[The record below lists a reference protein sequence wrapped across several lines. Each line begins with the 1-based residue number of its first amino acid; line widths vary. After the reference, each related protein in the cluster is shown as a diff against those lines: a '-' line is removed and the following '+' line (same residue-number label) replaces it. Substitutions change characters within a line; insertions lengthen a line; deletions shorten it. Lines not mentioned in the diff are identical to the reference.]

1 MEKNTRTK
9 NILLIV
15 LLVAVLTL
23 SVAYA
28 LLSQTLTITSQ
39 ATVGGKSNTWKV
51 LFTAATCVPSGKATV
66 EQQFSPTTTTSLSGL
81 QATLRAPGDTVVCSI
96 TVSNQGAIDATLD
109 TFTLQ
114 GGTLAYK
121 TTGGQ
126 DAPAGDQAKAN
137 GLITYSLVYASNDS
151 DSGSR
156 GKAPKSTGTNND
168 LLAPISPATS
178 VDRQLTLTFTLPGTV
193 TESDLPDNDVVIS
206 GYTTTF
212 LYKQKTS

>member
-39 ATVGGKSNTWKV
+39 ATVGGKNNTWKV
-51 LFTAATCVPSGKATV
+51 LFTAASCTPSGKATK
-66 EQQFSPTTTTSLSGL
+66 EADFSLTNSTSISGL
-81 QATLRAPGDTVVCSI
+81 AATLRAPGDSIVCQI

-109 TFTLQ
+109 TFTLNA
-114 GGTLAYK
+114 GTFAYK

-126 DAPAGDQAKAN
+126 DAPAGDVTKAT
-137 GLITYSLVYASNDS
+137 GLLNYSIVYATNDS
-151 DSGSR
+151 DTASR
-156 GKAPKSTGTNND
+156 GLQPKAQGTNND
-168 LLAPISPATS
+168 LMAPTGSASS
-178 VDRQLTLTFTLPGTV
+178 VDRHLTLTISLPSTV
-193 TESDLPDNDVVIS
+193 TEADLPAGDVVITGFES
-206 GYTTTF
+206 TF
-212 LYKQKTS
+212 LYKQKTA